1 MSNKISKQDLLKI
14 ILDEVDN
21 FDLVEEDIIHM
32 LINEKVAQDVTE
44 LHQQKL
50 SFGDKMS
57 DKLAEFAG
65 SWKFIIG
72 FGIVLITWI
81 VINASLLKHPY
92 DPFPFILLN
101 LILSCLAA
109 IQAPVI
115 MMSQNRQEQKDR
127 IRSKNDYKINLKS
140 ELIIEDLHR
149 KIDTL
154 LKNQEKILKSIEN
167 HELKE

>member
-1 MSNKISKQDLLKI
+1 MSNQISKQDLLKI

-65 SWKFIIG
+65 
-72 FGIVLITWI
+72 
-81 VINASLLKHPY
+81 
-92 DPFPFILLN
+92 
-101 LILSCLAA
+101 
-109 IQAPVI
+109 
-115 MMSQNRQEQKDR
+115 
-127 IRSKNDYKINLKS
+127 
-140 ELIIEDLHR
+140 
-149 KIDTL
+149 
-154 LKNQEKILKSIEN
+154 
-167 HELKE
+167 